1 MANEAAST
9 RYATLSQ
16 DPQGG
21 LPSQGSVCKHCTI
34 PGSLFSISAADGP
47 HEGDDLLGI
56 ASRTGAN
63 FSWFTQNPW
72 IRDKEKN
79 ARQTFLERVLLRLGE
94 VHGDAYLA
102 ELFAFLAVQQLAL
115 TCLDEEIAA
124 DELPP
129 AVLDNLGRR
138 LGDGSGF
145 SLERNFFFTD
155 HQLYYA
161 TFTTAHWEEAPRRE
175 FTQADGS
182 HGISLPF
189 TWHKP
194 RGLFPVELAAQQLAQ
209 HFDQAKATARFWE
222 GVLGGAQAVVGAL
235 AFIPVVRGIS
245 LIARA
250 PAGVRYVFAALE
262 GALAADAMVDGSSRM
277 ITGEGL
283 SLGEGFFVELARLAN
298 PSTAEAR
305 GKQVFMA
312 INLALLL
319 PAAWGGARW
328 LMHRFRRD
336 AVATIK
342 FDNAALSAEELK
354 RIGRRET
361 GEVSAL
367 ETRIDKA
374 PVRGEPPVRISEL
387 HSVETNASLITL
399 EVAAGKADFAFMAR
413 SLRQRLVSQIAL
425 ATAPQ
430 RMGGRLASVVG
441 DAGEE
446 ALVAGLLEHWKVSP
460 GKVLGLST
468 DPAVASRYGL
478 KNRSDHGIDMLVLVP
493 PPPSLTLRNAPTA
506 TMRDHIDGVKGLAP
520 LEVMRFEEE
529 TLLVIEVKATL
540 GKSRTPGLLAT
551 QSGGGEK
558 NLERVLNLT
567 RSGAQGWSRKNMLAV
582 DRDMDKKIST
592 INKSM
597 SAGRI
602 EFVHAQVFF
611 DPLGNLNRLTGNGTG
626 IQLNHWR

>member
-1 MANEAAST
+1 
-9 RYATLSQ
+9 
-16 DPQGG
+16 
-21 LPSQGSVCKHCTI
+21 
-34 PGSLFSISAADGP
+34 
-47 HEGDDLLGI
+47 
-56 ASRTGAN
+56 
-63 FSWFTQNPW
+63 
-72 IRDKEKN
+72 
-79 ARQTFLERVLLRLGE
+79 
-94 VHGDAYLA
+94 
-102 ELFAFLAVQQLAL
+102 
-115 TCLDEEIAA
+115 
-124 DELPP
+124 
-129 AVLDNLGRR
+129 
-138 LGDGSGF
+138 
-145 SLERNFFFTD
+145 
-155 HQLYYA
+155 
-161 TFTTAHWEEAPRRE
+161 
-175 FTQADGS
+175 
-182 HGISLPF
+182 
-189 TWHKP
+189 
-194 RGLFPVELAAQQLAQ
+194 
-209 HFDQAKATARFWE
+209 
-222 GVLGGAQAVVGAL
+222 
-235 AFIPVVRGIS
+235 
-245 LIARA
+245 
-250 PAGVRYVFAALE
+250 
-262 GALAADAMVDGSSRM
+262 
-277 ITGEGL
+277 
-283 SLGEGFFVELARLAN
+283 
-298 PSTAEAR
+298 
-305 GKQVFMA
+305 MA

-367 ETRIDKA
+367 ETRIDKT

-413 SLRQRLVSQIAL
+413 SLRQRLVTQIAL

-520 LEVMRFEEE
+520 LEVVRFEEE

-540 GKSRTPGLLAT
+540 GKAKTPALLPT
-551 QSGGGEK
+551 QKGGGAMDIQRIMEAI
-558 NLERVLNLT
+558 ERRT
-567 RSGAQGWSRKNMLAV
+567 KGWSRPKMLSV
-582 DRDMDKKIST
+582 DRNVDSKTNLIHSALASGKIQY
-592 INKSM
+592 I
-597 SAGRI
+597 
-602 EFVHAQVFF
+602 HAQVFF
-611 DPLGNLNRLTGNGTG
+611 DHEGKLNQLVGHGTG
-626 IQLNHWR
+626 IQLNHWN